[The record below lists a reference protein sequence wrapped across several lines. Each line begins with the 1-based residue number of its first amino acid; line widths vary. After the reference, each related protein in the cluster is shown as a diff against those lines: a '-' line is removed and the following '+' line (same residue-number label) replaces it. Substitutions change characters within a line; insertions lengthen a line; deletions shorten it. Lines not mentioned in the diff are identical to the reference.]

1 MTKKTLFNAWCFAR
15 AMATAYK
22 QYEYYFGDSAST
34 EVYETYKSNCI
45 VYSLLKKY
53 DCNWSKL
60 QPVLDAELSNDRTW
74 RDAEWFCNYVQSL
87 AGLYEQYGLFEDN
100 AELNKLQ

>member
-22 QYEYYFGDSAST
+22 QYEYYFGDLAST

-45 VYSLLKKY
+45 L
-53 DCNWSKL
+53 
-60 QPVLDAELSNDRTW
+60 
-74 RDAEWFCNYVQSL
+74 
-87 AGLYEQYGLFEDN
+87 
-100 AELNKLQ
+100 